1 MSLTLTLSNK
11 IALITGGGS
20 GIGRAACLA
29 FAQAGATVAVAG
41 RTLSKCE
48 AVVDEIR
55 NSGGHAIALSADVSR
70 SADVQAMIHNT
81 VAKFGGLDIVFNNA
95 GFNVFGSVTELSED
109 DWQACLNND
118 LTPVFLSAKY
128 AMPYLIQRGGGVIL
142 NTSGTFG
149 IRPTRG
155 EAAYAAAKA
164 GVINLTRA
172 IALDYAR
179 DNVRC
184 NVICPGF
191 IDTPATANFR
201 GDARAQF
208 LEDYQPLRGM
218 TQPEEVATLAVYLAS
233 DAAKMI
239 TGQRFVI
246 DAGQQ
251 AGLF

>member
-1 MSLTLTLSNK
+1 MKLSLSPK

-29 FAQAGATVAVAG
+29 FAQAGATVAVVG

-48 AVVDEIR
+48 AVAEEIR
-55 NSGGHAIALSADVSR
+55 SAGGNAIAVSADVSR
-70 SADVQAMIHNT
+70 SDDVQRMIQTT
-81 VAKFGGLDIVFNNA
+81 VTQLGGLDVVFNNA
-95 GFNVFGSVTELSED
+95 GFNVFGTVTELSEA
-109 DWQACLNND
+109 DWQTCLNND
-118 LTPVFLSAKY
+118 LTSVFLAAKY
-128 AMPYLIQRGGGVIL
+128 AIPELIKRGGGVIL

-149 IRPTRG
+149 IRPARG

-179 DNVRC
+179 ANVRC

-201 GDARAQF
+201 GAAREQF

-218 TQPEEVATLAVYLAS
+218 TQPEEVALMAVYLAS

-239 TGQRFVI
+239 TGQSFVI